1 MNPARKEAI
10 TLFLGCCDNEVP
22 IREPT
27 QDFAQ
32 MANINPRLR
41 LRWIN
46 DSILARPAKLVPNFF
61 SIFKRMAPFVEADV
75 ERLVRRVNSQTE
87 TNDQEWCTSEGSPVR
102 AGSKTNSRDAL
113 ITGSPARF
121 DPPCESVLA
130 RTSAARQSRRL
141 SCGRRLCC
149 YLIDQGSGK
158 QRAGISRGVRLL
170 RSVCRLDLRS
180 MKPFTQRLVIISG
193 RQF

>member
-10 TLFLGCCDNEVP
+10 TLLLGCCDNEVP

-61 SIFKRMAPFVEADV
+61 LFSSEWHHLSKQTSKDLFAGLILRPRLTIRNGAHLRESRFQNKLSRRADYGF
-75 ERLVRRVNSQTE
+75 S
-87 TNDQEWCTSEGSPVR
+87 CPVR
-102 AGSKTNSRDAL
+102 PALRVRVGANQCGAAKPSVIVWPTALLLFNRPRQREAAGGHQSW
-113 ITGSPARF
+113 
-121 DPPCESVLA
+121 
-130 RTSAARQSRRL
+130 RQ
-141 SCGRRLCC
+141 
-149 YLIDQGSGK
+149 
-158 QRAGISRGVRLL
+158 ATL
-170 RSVCRLDLRS
+170 RSACRLDLRS